1 MIRGPALLWTGL
13 WLGLVA
19 VVLAT
24 RPLLPMD
31 ETRYLSVAWE
41 MWLRGDFLVPHL
53 NGEPYSHK
61 PPLMFW
67 MIDLGW
73 GLVGVSETWGRLVV
87 PLLGLANLFLTAAIG
102 RRLWPDAPGRGDVAA
117 FVLLGALFF
126 TLFGTLT
133 FFDLILGF
141 CTLLSL
147 LGLLTAWRDGGW
159 KGFALCG
166 LGIGLG
172 ILAKGPAILLH
183 VLPVALAAYWW
194 GPAPT
199 GSRPPRKQ
207 WFKGVGLAVLL
218 GAAIGLAWAI
228 PAGIAGG
235 EVYRKAIFWG
245 QSAGRVVESFAHKR
259 GWWWYLAILPG
270 LVLPWTLWP
279 PLWRAQRRWRELLP
293 DAGVR
298 FCLVW
303 FLAAFVVFSLISGK
317 QLHYLLPEFPALAL
331 LAARLID
338 GVEPRRA
345 DSRVVGGFAALSGAI
360 ILAEP
365 LVGKVVRLP
374 GWLDRLDTVWG
385 LLPLAAGAV
394 LILRPARGPLSRVAG
409 PAILSVVLV
418 VSVHLAARPELRE
431 TFDLKPLAGKL
442 AQWEKEGH
450 ALANYGKY
458 HGQYHFLGRMEK
470 PMDLV
475 GDGEIAEWLATT
487 RKGKVVTYQNAAPSE
502 GKPDLVRQFRRDW
515 ISVWDV
521 DEVRRDPER
530 VRRVTP

>member
-1 MIRGPALLWTGL
+1 MIGRPALLWTVL

-41 MWLRGDFLVPHL
+41 MWQRGDFLVPHL

-73 GLVGVSETWGRLVV
+73 SLAGVSELWGRLPV

-102 RRLWPDAPGRGDVAA
+102 RRLWPEAPHRAEAAA
-117 FVLLGALFF
+117 FILMGALFF

-141 CTLLSL
+141 CALLSL
-147 LGLLTAWRDGGW
+147 LGLLMAWRDGGW
-159 KGFALCG
+159 KGFVLCG
-166 LGIGLG
+166 IGIGLG

-183 VLPVALAAYWW
+183 VLPAALGAYWW
-194 GPAPT
+194 GPALGGPV
-199 GSRPPRKQ
+199 PAKKV
-207 WFKGVGLAVLL
+207 WFRGVGLAVLL

-228 PAGIAGG
+228 PAGVAGG

-259 GWWWYLAILPG
+259 GWWWYLAILPA
-270 LVLPWTLWP
+270 LVLPWTIWP
-279 PLWRAQRRWRELLP
+279 PLWRAQRRWREVLP
-293 DAGVR
+293 ESGVR

-303 FLAAFVVFSLISGK
+303 FGAAFVVFSLISGK

-331 LAARLID
+331 LAARLVD
-338 GVEPRRA
+338 GVESRRL
-345 DSRVVGGFAALSGAI
+345 DSRIVGAFGLLVGALM
-360 ILAEP
+360 LAEP
-365 LVGKVVRLP
+365 LIAKAIHLP
-374 GWLDRLDTVWG
+374 GWLDRLDTGWG
-385 LLPLAAGAV
+385 LLPLLAGAAT
-394 LILRPARGPLSRVAG
+394 ILRPTRGPVA
-409 PAILSVVLV
+409 PTVLSVLLV
-418 VSVHLAARPELRE
+418 ASAHLAARPEFRE
-431 TFDLKPLAGKL
+431 TFDLVPLARKL
-442 AQWEKEGH
+442 ADWEKQGYV
-450 ALANYGKY
+450 LANYGKY
-458 HGQYHFLGRMEK
+458 HGQYHFLGRLEK

-475 GDGEIAEWLATT
+475 GDGEIKEWLAATP
-487 RKGKVVTYQNAAPSE
+487 RGKVVTYQNSAPDE
-502 GKPDLVRQFRRDW
+502 GKPDLVMQFRRDW
-515 ISVWDV
+515 ISVWDA
-521 DEVRRDPER
+521 DEVRRDPDLVKR
-530 VRRVTP
+530 LAP